1 MITRR
6 QFQVSALGAGAAFA
20 VGNPADAQQS
30 PRRRLIVDAQVHMWL
45 ANTPDRPWTPGAQ
58 AQLPE
63 PMTIERLVPL
73 MDAADV
79 DRVLIVPPT
88 LEGIR
93 YDYGQ
98 EAARRYPGRFATMAR
113 VNLDNPQEANRI
125 GSLKQKPAVMGI
137 RMYFQPAQAKWLL
150 DGTADWFW
158 PVAEKAGLP
167 VMFLTIGQTPLFS
180 SIAERHPGLKLIVD
194 HMGLTDTVLK
204 DNSTP
209 ERVREVAAL
218 SKFQNVSVKLSS
230 SPLFSAESYPWRD
243 MNDHIRMLFEA
254 FGPNRCHWG
263 TDLTN
268 TFSKGPYRQRVTHFT
283 EELTFLSEGDKDLIM
298 GKSLMDVLGWA

>member
-6 QFQVSALGAGAAFA
+6 QFQTGILGAGTAFA
-20 VGNPADAQQS
+20 VADRAKS
-30 PRRRLIVDAQVHMWL
+30 ESARRPREIVDAQVHMWL
-45 ANTPDRPWTPGAQ
+45 ANTPDRPWTPGSQ

-63 PMTIERLVPL
+63 PMTIERLVPM
-73 MDAADV
+73 MDAAGV

-113 VNLDNPQEANRI
+113 VNLDSATEADRI
-125 GSLKQKPAVMGI
+125 RSLRQKPAVMGI
-137 RMYFQPAQAKWLL
+137 RMYFQPAQAKWLT

-158 PVAEKAGLP
+158 PVAESAGLP
-167 VMFLTIGQTPLFS
+167 VMFLTVGQTPLFA
-180 SIAERHPGLKLIVD
+180 SIAERHPQLRLIVD
-194 HMGLTDTVLK
+194 HMGLTDAALK
-204 DNSTP
+204 DNSIAD
-209 ERVREVAAL
+209 RVREVLAL

-230 SPLFSAESYPWRD
+230 APLFSSQSYPWRD
-243 MNDHIRMLFEA
+243 MNDHIHALFDTY
-254 FGPNRCHWG
+254 GPHRCHWG

-268 TFSKGPYRQRVTHFT
+268 TFNKGPYRERITHFT
-283 EELTFLSEGDKDLIM
+283 GELSFMSEDDKDLVM
-298 GKSLMDVLGWA
+298 GKSLMEILRWS